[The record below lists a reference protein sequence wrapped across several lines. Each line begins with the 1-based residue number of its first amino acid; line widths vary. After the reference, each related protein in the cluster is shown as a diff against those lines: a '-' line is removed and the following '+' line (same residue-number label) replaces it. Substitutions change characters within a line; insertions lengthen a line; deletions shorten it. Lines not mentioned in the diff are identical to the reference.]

1 MFHGSVPFGSCLK
14 FLLSS
19 GVQASAVSNM
29 STFHETGQSHFRA
42 MAQTPTAHTAAFSA
56 LDKEI
61 DTERQL
67 IRSLLSRRNTLAP
80 ISALPPELL
89 SRIFHFHAQDERP
102 WYYNQPLGWIW
113 VTHVCQH

>member
-19 GVQASAVSNM
+19 GVQASVVSNM
-29 STFHETGQSHFRA
+29 STFCETGQNHFRA
-42 MAQTPTAHTAAFSA
+42 MAQTPTAHTAAFSVI
-56 LDKEI
+56 DNEI

-80 ISALPPELL
+80 ISALLPKLL
-89 SRIFHFHAQDERP
+89 SRIFHFHSQDERP

>member
-80 ISALPPELL
+80 ISALLPKLL
-89 SRIFHFHAQDERP
+89 SRIFHFHAQDERL
-102 WYYNQPLGWIW
+102 YG
-113 VTHVCQH
+113 